1 MKNLKLK
8 KEFPFIIL
16 SIISVKNK
24 GEKLR
29 EVA

>member
-1 MKNLKLK
+1 MKNSKLK
-8 KEFPFIIL
+8 KGFPFITL